1 MQNEKEIS
9 KMAHKILR
17 KRMTVAGAKTP
28 PIGWASQAM
37 KEAGLLYHQSQQKI
51 LKKELAT

>member
-9 KMAHKILR
+9 KIAHKILR
-17 KRMTVAGAKTP
+17 KRMAVTGVKTF

-37 KEAGLLYHQSQQKI
+37 KEAKNQLVKS
-51 LKKELAT
+51 

>member
-51 LKKELAT
+51 LKELAS